1 MKRVYLLSAIGIIVL
16 VALAMLS
23 INLER
28 YYPLVRIVLPDQSTL
43 LFIDVPWTDSRKCH
57 DANLKIVETVRQNCP
72 QCKFDSSC
80 EKQLDAAWQTA
91 LAGQPINSYVVH
103 SGTQRV
109 VVNAAGAS
117 KQTCEAMA
125 ELVVRNKKKAARCVP
140 PVGG

>member
-1 MKRVYLLSAIGIIVL
+1 MNRIYLLSAIGIIVL

-28 YYPLVRIVLPDQSTL
+28 YYPQVRILLPDQSSL
-43 LFIDVPWTDSRKCH
+43 LFIDMPWTDSKKCH
-57 DANLKIVETVRQNCP
+57 DANLKIVESVSRSCP

-80 EKQLDAAWQTA
+80 EKQPEGSLKSA

-109 VVNAAGAS
+109 VVNAAAAS

-125 ELVVRNKKKAARCVP
+125 EMVKKDKKKAARCVP
-140 PVGG
+140 PVNI